1 MRKKVPSLPCA
12 PPSFKNRSCFHA
24 KALPPVAGRAFAWK
38 VMMPHAVCDALASRH
53 PSFQKGT
60 CTQAVPDEERQTS
73 RVHFDGR
80 SSPGP
85 SCPQGSLGIAHHS
98 RKPTFSCGCPDP
110 GCHHRAGCHRAPGFP
125 RPNERFKTKRPAQGR
140 LPKYGL
146 RHRPPPH
153 NDGDR
158 HTVLEKGFSGLAG
171 GLGEGRGSFYNKRP
185 FLPPATPPGKN
196 HASTGRRASMAALS
210 RTRWLELPRKSS
222 SRSRNAST

>member
-1 MRKKVPSLPCA
+1 
-12 PPSFKNRSCFHA
+12 
-24 KALPPVAGRAFAWK
+24 
-38 VMMPHAVCDALASRH
+38 MPWH
-53 PSFQKGT
+53 PGILSFQKTPVLRPFPTRNGKLHASILT
-60 CTQAVPDEERQTS
+60 ADHR
-73 RVHFDGR
+73 RD
-80 SSPGP
+80 SPAHKDP
-85 SCPQGSLGIAHHS
+85 WASHHS
-98 RKPTFSCGCPDP
+98 KKPTFSCGCPDP
-110 GCHHRAGCHRAPGFP
+110 GFHHRTGCHRAPGFP

-158 HTVLEKGFSGLAG
+158 HAVLKKVFSGVAG
-171 GLGEGRGSFYNKRP
+171 GLGEGAVFTTNAPSPSQN
-185 FLPPATPPGKN
+185 PGKN